1 MMTSNQQIQTKQLVI
16 KNLQSLKT
24 SKFFVMDM
32 NTTQDRKDLSKEIE
46 NLMKRKSVSII
57 VVEGDR

>member
-1 MMTSNQQIQTKQLVI
+1 MTSNQQIQTKQLVI

>member
-1 MMTSNQQIQTKQLVI
+1 MTSNQQIQTKQLVI
-16 KNLQSLKT
+16 KNLQSLNT

-32 NTTQDRKDLSKEIE
+32 NTTQDRKDLSKEIK